1 MGQIYAEIELINAH
15 DKELMKKGTIDKD
28 EIRSMRVLAMV
39 DTGSIY
45 MAINENIQQ
54 ILQLPVVGK
63 ERSILAN
70 GQVVECDKVF
80 PLEVRF
86 ENRTAHCSALVL
98 PNDSEPLLGAIPME
112 EMDVLINP
120 KRQELIVNPQHPHY
134 AITSLRTIPRTYP
147 AT

>member
-1 MGQIYAEIELINAH
+1 MGHIHASIELINAH
-15 DKELMKKGTIDKD
+15 DKELTKKGTMDKD
-28 EIRSMRVLAMV
+28 DIRRIRVSALV

-70 GQVVECDKVF
+70 GQIVECDKVF

-98 PNDSEPLLGAIPME
+98 PDDSAPLLGAIPME

-120 KRQELIVNPQHPHY
+120 KRQELIVNPAHPHY
-134 AITSLRTIPRTYP
+134 AITSLKTIPRTYP
-147 AT
+147 TT